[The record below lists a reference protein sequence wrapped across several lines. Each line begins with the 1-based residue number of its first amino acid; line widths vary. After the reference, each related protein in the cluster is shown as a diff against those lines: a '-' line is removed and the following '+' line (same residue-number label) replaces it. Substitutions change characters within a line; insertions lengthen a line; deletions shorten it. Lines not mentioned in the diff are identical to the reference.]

1 MFDSLILIIGLL
13 LMFLSALGGWIS
25 ERVYRKAT
33 LKEIKKQ
40 IRSKKHWLE
49 ERIKYEKDNK
59 EIGVKRYFDEETN
72 TWVNKIITTVD
83 GKVLNHKEF
92 KEGIIRGY
100 ADALEIIKEVLK

>member
-40 IRSKKHWLE
+40 IKSKKHWLE
-49 ERIKYEKDNK
+49 ERNKYEKN
-59 EIGVKRYFDEETN
+59 N
-72 TWVNKIITTVD
+72 
-83 GKVLNHKEF
+83 KEF

>member
-13 LMFLSALGGWIS
+13 LLFLAALGGWIS
-25 ERVYRKAT
+25 ERVYRKAI

-40 IRSKKHWLE
+40 IKSNKHWLE

-59 EIGVKRYFDEETN
+59 EFT
-72 TWVNKIITTVD
+72 
-83 GKVLNHKEF
+83 
-92 KEGIIRGY
+92 EGIIRGY

>member
-13 LMFLSALGGWIS
+13 LMFLAALGGWIS

-40 IRSKKHWLE
+40 IKSKKHWLE
-49 ERIKYEKDNK
+49 ERIKHEKDNK
-59 EIGVKRYFDEETN
+59 EFT
-72 TWVNKIITTVD
+72 
-83 GKVLNHKEF
+83 
-92 KEGIIRGY
+92 EGIIRGY

>member
-40 IRSKKHWLE
+40 IKSKKHWLE

-59 EIGVKRYFDEETN
+59 EFT
-72 TWVNKIITTVD
+72 
-83 GKVLNHKEF
+83 
-92 KEGIIRGY
+92 EGIIRGY